1 MKVLIEF
8 FGLDPGQ
15 FNEVG
20 LSLATKD
27 LSYAWILTLF
37 VVPPALWFF
46 WVSLKRIHSPF
57 RKTLLISL
65 RALTFFLL
73 VFILLQPELE
83 FKKSHILKNRIAV
96 LVDDTKSMSIKT
108 FPSEQ
113 SRADFV
119 RQAFETNQGVLES
132 LANIFQLDY
141 YLISDQIEPTSSL
154 SSGGR
159 YSPKKTNTDFE
170 TVFSKLKTR
179 YDGKSLQ
186 GVMLFSDGADL
197 ATQPETISS
206 GLLTLLAS
214 WEGPIHSFQ
223 AGTNHM
229 FKDLAIEEIDSADFG
244 FVHQPVRGPSG
255 GHSLDRGGTSA
266 QHRPGRLGR
275 EGRRPTRILGVVHT
289 DDSVQRFPQHGHPH
303 WISRS
308 AATHGC
314 NCRHRGGGHRRL
326 FDGWLGGPGRP
337 GRCPN
342 LDHGHPD
349 DCRLPPLRHPRLG
362 RRPVGPPG
370 ESRPDSA
377 TWHF

>member
-37 VVPPALWFF
+37 VVPLALWFF

-57 RKTLLISL
+57 RKILLISL

-73 VFILLQPELE
+73 IFILLQPELE
-83 FKKSHILKNRIAV
+83 FKKSHILKNSIAV

-154 SSGGR
+154 SSSG
-159 YSPKKTNTDFE
+159 Y
-170 TVFSKLKTR
+170 TVQKNK
-179 YDGKSLQ
+179 
-186 GVMLFSDGADL
+186 
-197 ATQPETISS
+197 
-206 GLLTLLAS
+206 
-214 WEGPIHSFQ
+214 H
-223 AGTNHM
+223 
-229 FKDLAIEEIDSADFG
+229 
-244 FVHQPVRGPSG
+244 
-255 GHSLDRGGTSA
+255 
-266 QHRPGRLGR
+266 
-275 EGRRPTRILGVVHT
+275 
-289 DDSVQRFPQHGHPH
+289 
-303 WISRS
+303 
-308 AATHGC
+308 
-314 NCRHRGGGHRRL
+314 
-326 FDGWLGGPGRP
+326 
-337 GRCPN
+337 
-342 LDHGHPD
+342 
-349 DCRLPPLRHPRLG
+349 
-362 RRPVGPPG
+362 
-370 ESRPDSA
+370 
-377 TWHF
+377 